1 MMNGSDPASTASTA
15 SLDALF
21 APRSIAI
28 VGASRRATSLAA
40 RPLDQLDRYGF
51 DGDVFPVNPSYDEVG
66 GRTCYPT
73 VQDLPGPVDLAALI
87 VPARA
92 TLDVVRQCVAVG
104 VRNAILFSSG
114 FAELGA
120 EGRALQDEVVSTAR
134 AGGMRLLGPNCQ
146 GVMYRGSGLV
156 LTISASLKAG
166 LPQQGSVAYV
176 GQSGAIGGSVMH
188 VAGTRGMGLGA
199 WVSTGNEA
207 DIDLVSAARH
217 LIEQDDIRVLA
228 CYLESVKDGAA
239 YTELAA
245 RARELDKDLVVLRSG
260 RSEAGQRAVAS
271 HTGALLRPGAAF
283 DAVSLQHGVTL
294 VDDTDSL
301 FEAAFTLSSQPRM
314 RGRRLGIITS
324 SGGAG
329 ILVADHAEEA
339 GLEVPELS
347 GPLSDTLAAR
357 LPEYGAAENP
367 VDLTA
372 QLFAGPEETDSV
384 RSICVEVGRSSEVDA
399 VVVALTTI
407 IEDVALGAV
416 DAVIAAGEELDVPV
430 LTTWLAG
437 DTLTEAARA
446 RCRDAGVP
454 VYRSA
459 RDAIRAA
466 RVLVERSAHRTE
478 HAPAVQELEGFDEA
492 AVRLLLDREI
502 RTEGQSLGLLDALG
516 VPRPRAVVAADADAA
531 QEVANGLDGPL
542 VLKIESPDIAHKTE
556 VGGVRLRVPRDEV
569 AAVAASIL
577 ETVRRRRPDA
587 RIEGLLVQEL
597 APSGV
602 ELLLG
607 LTAGTDGFPPLV
619 TLGFGGTTAELY
631 RDVASVPAPVTEEGF
646 DRLLRGLTAAPLLT
660 GFRGSPPADLAALR
674 ETVTRLSVAFA
685 RLEDRIETLEIN
697 PLIVAPEG
705 EGAWAAD
712 ALVGLAPSGRT
723 TA

>member
-1 MMNGSDPASTASTA
+1 MTTGQDLSVADDA
-15 SLDALF
+15 LDALF
-21 APRSIAI
+21 SPRSIAI
-28 VGASRRATSLAA
+28 VGASRRADSLAA

-66 GRTCYPT
+66 ARRCYPS
-73 VQDLPGPVDLAALI
+73 VLDLPGPVDLAALI

-92 TLDVVRQCVAVG
+92 TLDIVSACVAVG
-104 VRNAILFSSG
+104 VRTAILFSSG

-120 EGRALQDEVVSTAR
+120 EGRKLQDEIVSTAR
-134 AGGMRLLGPNCQ
+134 QGGMRLLGPNCQ

-166 LPQQGSVAYV
+166 LPRYGSVAYV

-199 WVSTGNEA
+199 WVSTGNES

-217 LIEQDDIRVLA
+217 LIEQEDIRVLA
-228 CYLESVKDGAA
+228 CYLESVQDGGA
-239 YTELAA
+239 YEELAA
-245 RARELDKDLVVLRSG
+245 RTRELDKDMVVLRSG
-260 RSEAGQRAVAS
+260 QSQAGKRAVAS

-283 DAVSLQHGVTL
+283 DGVSLRHGVTL
-294 VDDTDSL
+294 VDDTDAL

-314 RGRRLGIITS
+314 RGRRIGIITS

-329 ILVADHAEEA
+329 ILVADHAEA
-339 GLEVPELS
+339 ARLEVPELS
-347 GPLSDTLAAR
+347 PTLSGSLATQ

-372 QLFAGPEETDSV
+372 QLFAGPKETDRV
-384 RSICVEVGRSSEVDA
+384 RHICLELGRSPEVDA
-399 VVVALTTI
+399 IVVALTTI

-416 DAVIAAGEELDVPV
+416 ESVIAAGEELDKPV

-437 DTLTEAARA
+437 DSLTEAARE
-446 RCRDAGVP
+446 RCREAGVP

-466 RVLVERSAHRTE
+466 RVLYERSSHQIE
-478 HAPAVQELEGFDEA
+478 LAPAAEGLEGFDEA
-492 AVRLLLDREI
+492 AVRRLLEQEI
-502 RTEGQSLGLLDALG
+502 RTEGQALGLLDALG
-516 VPRPRAVVAADADAA
+516 VPRPRAIVVTDADAA
-531 QEVANGLDGPL
+531 QEAANGLEGLL

-556 VGGVRLRVPRDEV
+556 AGGVRLRVPRNEV
-569 AAVAASIL
+569 AETAESIL
-577 ETVRRRRPDA
+577 QTVRQRRPDA

-602 ELLLG
+602 ELLVG
-607 LTAGTDGFPPLV
+607 LTAGTGGFPPLL

-631 RDVASVPAPVTEEGF
+631 RDVASVPAPVTEAGF
-646 DRLLRGLTAAPLLT
+646 DRLLSGLMAAPLLT
-660 GFRGSPPADLAALR
+660 GFRGSQPADLTALR
-674 ETVTRLSVAFA
+674 TTVMRVSAAFA
-685 RLEDRIETLEIN
+685 RLDDRIETLEIN
-697 PLIVAPEG
+697 PLIVAPQG
-705 EGAWAAD
+705 EGVWAAD
-712 ALVGLAPSGRT
+712 ALVRLMPDGGPT
-723 TA
+723 T